1 MGIGNRESRIGNPE
15 AEHNTGS
22 MTQHQMRGTPLGR
35 RGFLLTALALVATP
49 WRDALAQGAWA
60 STHTVYATRHPDPR
74 PGITAANVLPPDRLP
89 DKKRVRR
96 AYAMAREIPQLFD
109 GLYCHCN
116 CETTQ
121 GHRSLLSC
129 FESDQATGCLACRE
143 EAELAH
149 SLHKQGKSLDEIRAA
164 VDKELG

>member
-1 MGIGNRESRIGNPE
+1 MGIGTRESGIGNR
-15 AEHNTGS
+15 S
-22 MTQHQMRGTPLGR
+22 MTQHQTSSAPLGR
-35 RGFLLTALALVATP
+35 RGFLLGTLALAATP
-49 WRDALAQGAWA
+49 WRDALARVA
-60 STHTVYATRHPDPR
+60 SHSTPAAFEVRHPDPR

-96 AYAMAREIPQLFD
+96 AYAMAREIPQVFD
-109 GLYCHCN
+109 GLYCYCD
-116 CETTQ
+116 CEKTQ

-143 EAELAH
+143 EAELVH
-149 SLHKQGKSLDEIRAA
+149 SLHTQGKNLGEIRAA